1 MRSEMLSTLTDINFS
16 FTKKNE
22 QTWVLEHSEKFFIV
36 SEEIKILLEILKRNH
51 YNLENSYQDFIQE
64 FDYVSN
70 EDFDKIVKQN
80 LKSLELDKVNSQ
92 QKKEKSFILF
102 ETKLISKENA
112 ASISKLL
119 QPLFQPT
126 FFLIVFTILFSLSIY
141 NLTQMHHF
149 HLEKEYML
157 LLFLLYLVSA
167 FIHEFGHVAACN
179 RFTKK
184 NGEIGVGIYFIFPVF
199 YSNITP
205 IWSAKKQERI
215 ITNLAGVYVQLF
227 IIAALYIVYL
237 ITHNHQLLDVIGIST
252 MIILY
257 QLIPFIRTDGYWIVS
272 DLTDIPNLLPSST
285 NSVSR
290 FFKNPFKFKLTSKK
304 ETFIFLYGLFNQFV
318 MIYIVY
324 RIIITYQYKL
334 ISGPIDLIKTIFNQP
349 KEIINYLNTNIELM
363 IISIVFYLI
372 MFNLIKRIFNK

>member
-126 FFLIVFTILFSLSIY
+126 FFWIVFTILFSLSIY

-184 NGEIGVGIYFIFPVF
+184 KWRSWGWNLFHFSSLLFKYHAHLVCQK
-199 YSNITP
+199 T
-205 IWSAKKQERI
+205 R
-215 ITNLAGVYVQLF
+215 TNY
-227 IIAALYIVYL
+227 
-237 ITHNHQLLDVIGIST
+237 
-252 MIILY
+252 
-257 QLIPFIRTDGYWIVS
+257 
-272 DLTDIPNLLPSST
+272 
-285 NSVSR
+285 
-290 FFKNPFKFKLTSKK
+290 
-304 ETFIFLYGLFNQFV
+304 
-318 MIYIVY
+318 
-324 RIIITYQYKL
+324 YKL
-334 ISGPIDLIKTIFNQP
+334 SRRLCTTFYNCS
-349 KEIINYLNTNIELM
+349 IIYRLSYYT
-363 IISIVFYLI
+363 
-372 MFNLIKRIFNK
+372 

>member
-1 MRSEMLSTLTDINFS
+1 
-16 FTKKNE
+16 
-22 QTWVLEHSEKFFIV
+22 
-36 SEEIKILLEILKRNH
+36 
-51 YNLENSYQDFIQE
+51 
-64 FDYVSN
+64 
-70 EDFDKIVKQN
+70 
-80 LKSLELDKVNSQ
+80 
-92 QKKEKSFILF
+92 
-102 ETKLISKENA
+102 
-112 ASISKLL
+112 
-119 QPLFQPT
+119 
-126 FFLIVFTILFSLSIY
+126 
-141 NLTQMHHF
+141 MHHF

-184 NGEIGVGIYFIFPVF
+184 NGEVGVGIYFIFPVF

-334 ISGPIDLIKTIFNQP
+334 ISGSIDLIKTIFNQP